1 MIRFFTNYS
10 YGGYEELYLG
20 NMADTE
26 EYRYHLPLL
35 DVKKA
40 RLNDNPTDEKLKKE
54 VERLSQ
60 YPLILRHGANKE
72 ATMPD
77 GVFVH
82 VSNPG
87 CKILYRRLGS
97 YYVIV
102 VSDIVGNDHDEM
114 GGGNR
119 VNPFTMLFIGEEE
132 DCPLLDVLAWQLL
145 ANENNIINFIGDTI
159 EYDPVANGLRFSL
172 RKMQDKLTSMKEKKV
187 MGINHTKDVQL
198 MVLSE
203 GFELDYALKA
213 QKLQDAA
220 LGSVYNYDGS
230 WKNGSR
236 IQEKTE
242 VPPQPQPQPHPQP
255 QPVVVD
261 TRNGQNGTGANSKHG
276 QGKSLN
282 DLLSAF
288 KSLPRYYRIAIIT
301 ALAVAF
307 ILGAII
313 L

>member
-1 MIRFFTNYS
+1 
-10 YGGYEELYLG
+10 
-20 NMADTE
+20 
-26 EYRYHLPLL
+26 
-35 DVKKA
+35 
-40 RLNDNPTDEKLKKE
+40 
-54 VERLSQ
+54 
-60 YPLILRHGANKE
+60 
-72 ATMPD
+72 
-77 GVFVH
+77 
-82 VSNPG
+82 
-87 CKILYRRLGS
+87 
-97 YYVIV
+97 
-102 VSDIVGNDHDEM
+102 
-114 GGGNR
+114 
-119 VNPFTMLFIGEEE
+119 
-132 DCPLLDVLAWQLL
+132 
-145 ANENNIINFIGDTI
+145 
-159 EYDPVANGLRFSL
+159 
-172 RKMQDKLTSMKEKKV
+172 
-187 MGINHTKDVQL
+187 

-203 GFELDYALKA
+203 GFELDYALKV

-242 VPPQPQPQPHPQP
+242 VPPQPQPHPQP